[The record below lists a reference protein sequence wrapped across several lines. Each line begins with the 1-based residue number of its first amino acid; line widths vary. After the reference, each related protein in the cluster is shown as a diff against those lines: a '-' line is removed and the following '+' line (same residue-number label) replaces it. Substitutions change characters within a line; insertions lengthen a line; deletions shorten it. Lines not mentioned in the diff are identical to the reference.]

1 MSTHASSAVK
11 RGQGS
16 AQDER
21 MPVMQSDE
29 AQTALRIP
37 RVFDSAEVP
46 ADPAVLALFERGVS
60 AVDLASRP
68 VVLPDFHH
76 KHDMEMPSS
85 IAVATTGTIRPA
97 FTSASVNCGMALL
110 ALDADRPDD
119 EAISRF
125 YKAVAERYPHPPSW
139 RRDLSVDDVVRAA
152 TEGAAFGVERY
163 DLEESALERI
173 EEGGRLDLDP
183 YGGVGRLRRELPR
196 LSFQASRF
204 RFGTIG
210 PSNHF
215 VEVQVVDE
223 ICDQDAARALGV
235 AEGQLTIQFH
245 AGGGLLTGQV
255 GRLFA
260 RRKKISRP
268 LAMEM
273 AVVRVLAHLL
283 SVRSM
288 AQLRQRLDYYFTDGC
303 PAVGLDGPEG
313 SRVMLANAAAMNY
326 GFAFRAA
333 TYGTLARLASN
344 AFGARVVR
352 LVVDSPHNS
361 IYPETVD
368 SRAAIVHRHNSCR
381 AYPAEMMPAGTVF
394 GSVGQA
400 VLVPGMHYTSS
411 YLCAASA
418 GARNS
423 LYSACHGAGT
433 VIDRA
438 AREGWSDLDEQGRR
452 TLRFRYGVAEP
463 ESVPH
468 LDDHGINAALGILT
482 RHDLVRPVARL
493 RPLAV
498 LN

>member
-1 MSTHASSAVK
+1 MTASTATS
-11 RGQGS
+11 
-16 AQDER
+16 
-21 MPVMQSDE
+21 
-29 AQTALRIP
+29 LRVP
-37 RVFDSAEVP
+37 RVFDSADVP
-46 ADPAVLALFERGVS
+46 ANPDVLAVLEGGVS
-60 AVDLASRP
+60 AVDLAARP

-97 FTSASVNCGMALL
+97 FTSASVNCGMALM
-110 ALDADRPDD
+110 ALDAEHPDRD
-119 EAISRF
+119 AITDF
-125 YKAVAERYPHPPSW
+125 YQRIAERYPHPPSW
-139 RRDLSVDDVVRAA
+139 RRQLSVDDVVRAA
-152 TEGAAFGVERY
+152 VEGAEFGVERY
-163 DLEESALERI
+163 GLDPAALERI
-173 EEGGRLDLDP
+173 EEGGRLELDE
-183 YGGVGRLRRELPR
+183 YGGAERLRRELPR
-196 LSFQASRF
+196 LAFQASRF

-215 VEVQVVDE
+215 VELQTVEE
-223 ICDQDAARALGV
+223 IHDPRAAAALGV

-268 LAMEM
+268 LALEM
-273 AVVRVLAHLL
+273 AFARALAHLL
-283 SVRSM
+283 TVRSV
-288 AQLRQRLDYYFTDGC
+288 AQLRDRLDYYFRQGC
-303 PAVGLDGPEG
+303 PAIPLDGPEG

-333 TYGTLARLASN
+333 TYATLADLA
-344 AFGARVVR
+344 ARELGARSTR

-361 IYPETVD
+361 IYPEQVD
-368 SRAAIVHRHNSCR
+368 GAPALVHRHNSCR
-381 AYPAEMMPAGTVF
+381 AYPADRMPSGTTF

-411 YLCAASA
+411 YLCVASA
-418 GARNS
+418 GAEQS

-433 VIDRA
+433 VIDGA
-438 AREGWSDLDEQGRR
+438 VQAGWSDLDEQGRR
-452 TLRFRYGVAEP
+452 TLRFRYGQDEP

-468 LDDHGINAALGILT
+468 LDDRGIDAALAILT

>member
-1 MSTHASSAVK
+1 MT
-11 RGQGS
+11 
-16 AQDER
+16 
-21 MPVMQSDE
+21 
-29 AQTALRIP
+29 AQTAEQSTLRVP

-46 ADPAVLALFERGVS
+46 ADPQVLAVLERGVA
-60 AVDLASRP
+60 AVDLAAPP

-85 IAVATTGTIRPA
+85 ITVATTGTIRPA

-119 EAISRF
+119 DAIAAF
-125 YKAVAERYPHPPSW
+125 YRGIAERYPHPPSW
-139 RRDLSVDDVVRAA
+139 RRELSTDDVLRAA
-152 TEGAAFGVERY
+152 DEGAEFGVERY
-163 DLEESALERI
+163 GLGPAALERI
-173 EEGGRLDLDP
+173 EEGGRLDLEP
-183 YGGVGRLRRELPR
+183 FGGVQRLRRELPR

-215 VEVQVVDE
+215 VELQTVEE
-223 ICDQDAARALGV
+223 ILDHDAAAALGV
-235 AEGQLTIQFH
+235 AEGQLTLQFH

-268 LAMEM
+268 LALEM
-273 AVVRVLAHLL
+273 AYARTVAHLL

-288 AQLRQRLDYYFTDGC
+288 AQLRERLDYYFRRGC
-303 PAVGLDGPEG
+303 PAIPLAGSEG
-313 SRVMLANAAAMNY
+313 SRAMLANAAAMNY
-326 GFAFRAA
+326 GFAFRTA
-333 TYGTLARLASN
+333 TYATLADLAGKLL
-344 AFGARVVR
+344 GARSAH

-361 IYPETVD
+361 IYPEEV
-368 SRAAIVHRHNSCR
+368 AGAPAIVHRHNSCR
-381 AYPAEMMPAGTVF
+381 AYPAERMAAGTAF
-394 GSVGQA
+394 GTVGQA

-411 YLCAASA
+411 YLCVASA
-418 GARNS
+418 GAADS

-433 VIDRA
+433 VIDGAVRA
-438 AREGWSDLDEQGRR
+438 GWSDVDPQHRR
-452 TLRFRYGVAEP
+452 TSRFRYGQDEP
-463 ESVPH
+463 ELVPH
-468 LDDHGINAALGILT
+468 LDDRGIDAALAILT